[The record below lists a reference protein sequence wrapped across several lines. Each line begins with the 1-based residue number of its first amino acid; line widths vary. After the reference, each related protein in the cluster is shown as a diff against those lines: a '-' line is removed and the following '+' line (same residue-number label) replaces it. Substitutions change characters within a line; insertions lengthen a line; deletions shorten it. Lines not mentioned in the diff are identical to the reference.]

1 MLSSKIISLVASKP
15 LKAAAPV
22 LSAVRFLSTK
32 PQQFSSP
39 SRPVPSL
46 SELPRRINSKKL
58 KNFSNTDGESE
69 SQKPKPKSFW
79 NVVAYSTAEE
89 YDIVNLSKA
98 LKAQNV
104 YIPCELTSNE
114 PLKAPSSQALHA
126 IAKYQVTQELRH
138 LYYFEDGTVVM
149 WNLPEIEQHAVIDF
163 LKPFEA
169 KRYDAKIVQSELDF
183 MKYTYDFE
191 AKKTK
196 INDGIMTLGS
206 LEKCPETICAEMY
219 TLSNA
224 MAMSVKLGNLE
235 CILSKFVEDIE
246 PMMDDL
252 KTGQPVKISREGVL
266 KKSGE
271 LYALRHTMNLST
283 DLLDIPDFYWDR
295 ENLEGLYQDAYN
307 YFSIA
312 RRTRVMNEKLNH
324 CSSLLELVSTHLS
337 DRHHVRLE
345 WMIIILIMV
354 EVGFEI
360 LHFIR

>member
-1 MLSSKIISLVASKP
+1 MLSKILPMVASKS

-22 LSAVRFLSTK
+22 LSAVRLLPTK
-32 PQQFSSP
+32 PHEVSSSP
-39 SRPVPSL
+39 KPAASL
-46 SELPRRINSKKL
+46 SELPRRINAKKL
-58 KNFSNTDGESE
+58 KNLTNNNGELE
-69 SQKPKPKSFW
+69 TKPKAKSW
-79 NVVAYSTAEE
+79 NVVSYSTAEE

-104 YIPCELTSNE
+104 YILCELTSNE
-114 PLKAPSSQALHA
+114 PMKTVSTQALHA
-126 IAKYQVTQELRH
+126 IAKYQVSQEPRH

-163 LKPFEA
+163 LKPYEE
-169 KRYDAKIVQSELDF
+169 KRYDTKIVQSELDF
-183 MKYTYDFE
+183 MKYTYDPE

-196 INDGIMTLGS
+196 INDGCMTLGS
-206 LEKCPETICAEMY
+206 LDKSPEMICSEMY

-235 CILSKFVEDIE
+235 CILSKFIEDIE

-252 KTGQPVKISREGVL
+252 KTGQPIKMSRGGVL

-345 WMIIILIMV
+345 WMIIVLIMV

-360 LHFIR
+360 LHFIH